1 MARFI
6 TLTLESRGV
15 SCRARLL
22 DEEAPRIAKA
32 IWDALPLSGQVFH
45 GKYARNE
52 IYNLIHA
59 FAATEPGKEN
69 TTVTTSPGDLC
80 YFTFAFDANDLQTP
94 RTATRSR
101 RGQVR

>member
-1 MARFI
+1 MSTKPGA
-6 TLTLESRGV
+6 
-15 SCRARLL
+15 
-22 DEEAPRIAKA
+22 DP
-32 IWDALPLSGQVFH
+32 
-45 GKYARNE
+45 YARNA

-80 YFTFAFDANDLQTP
+80 YFTFDANDLQKP